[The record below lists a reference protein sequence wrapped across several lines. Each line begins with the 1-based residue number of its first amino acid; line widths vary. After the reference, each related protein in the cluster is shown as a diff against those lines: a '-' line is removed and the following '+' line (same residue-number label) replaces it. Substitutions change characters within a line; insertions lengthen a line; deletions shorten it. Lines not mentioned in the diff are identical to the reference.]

1 MLTILITFSFGS
13 IVGSF
18 INVVSYRLPI
28 IIQKNWTEDSLNFLR
43 SQGMS
48 ITSLGDRHQQ
58 ERLNVL
64 WPPSHCPHCKQRI
77 KPWENI
83 PLLSYIFLKTKCSN
97 CSQDISLRYPLTE
110 LLCGFMTMFLVYQF
124 GLSLVS
130 FAFMLLV
137 WSLLTITI
145 IDFKHQLIPDE
156 ITQPLIWLGL
166 FFNATVLET
175 EVNLNQALLGAIL
188 GYLSLWSV
196 NWIFKMVRGKEGLGQ
211 GDFKL
216 LAAIGAWLG
225 WQCLAATIILSSLAG
240 TIVGIFM
247 VTTLGKNKNQPIPF
261 GPYLSAAAFIF
272 IIWGPQINNFY
283 FTNILR

>member
-1 MLTILITFSFGS
+1 MLSILITFSFGS

-58 ERLNVL
+58 ERLNLL

-77 KPWENI
+77 KPWENV

-283 FTNILR
+283 LTNILR

>member
-1 MLTILITFSFGS
+1 MLTILITFSFGA

-18 INVVSYRLPI
+18 INVVTYRLPL
-28 IIQKNWTEDSLNFLR
+28 IIQKNWTHHSSNYLK
-43 SQGMS
+43 SQG
-48 ITSLGDRHQQ
+48 ITIIDLGGKDEP
-58 ERLNVL
+58 ERFNLL
-64 WPPSHCPHCKQRI
+64 WPPSHCPHCKHKI

-97 CSQDISLRYPLTE
+97 CSRRISYQYPLTE
-110 LLCGFMTMFLVYQF
+110 LLSGLLTMFLVYNF
-124 GLSLVS
+124 GLSLLS

-137 WSLLTITI
+137 WSLLTIAI
-145 IDFKHQLIPDE
+145 IDFNHQLIPDE

-166 FFNATVLET
+166 FFNAVGLKT
-175 EVNLNQALLGAIL
+175 EVSLHQAVLGAIL
-188 GYLSLWSV
+188 GYLSLWTV
-196 NWIFKMVRGKEGLGQ
+196 NWIFKLIRGKDGLGQ

-225 WQCLAATIILSSLAG
+225 WQCLTVTIILSSLTGA
-240 TIVGIFM
+240 IVGIYM
-247 VTTLGKNKNQPIPF
+247 VTTLGRDKNLSIPF

-283 FTNILR
+283 VTNILR

>member
-18 INVVSYRLPI
+18 INVVTYRLPI

-58 ERLNVL
+58 ERLNLL

-77 KPWENI
+77 KPWENV

-97 CSQDISLRYPLTE
+97 CSQGISLRYPLTE

-175 EVNLNQALLGAIL
+175 EVSLNQALLGAIL

-283 FTNILR
+283 LTNILR

>member
-1 MLTILITFSFGS
+1 MLTILITFSFGA

-18 INVVSYRLPI
+18 INVVTYRLPI
-28 IIQKNWTEDSLNFLR
+28 IIQKNWTEDSFNFLR
-43 SQGMS
+43 SQGVS
-48 ITSLGDRHQQ
+48 ITSVGDRHQQ
-58 ERLNVL
+58 EILNLL

-77 KPWENI
+77 KPWENV
-83 PLLSYIFLKTKCSN
+83 PLLSYIFLKTKCSI

-145 IDFKHQLIPDE
+145 IDLKHQLIPDE

-175 EVNLNQALLGAIL
+175 EVNLNQALFGAIL

-283 FTNILR
+283 LTNILR

>member
-1 MLTILITFSFGS
+1 MLICLFG
-13 IVGSF
+13 I
-18 INVVSYRLPI
+18 PI

-58 ERLNVL
+58 ERLNLL

-77 KPWENI
+77 KPWENV

-225 WQCLAATIILSSLAG
+225 WQCLAATIILSSLIGA
-240 TIVGIFM
+240 TVGIYM
-247 VTTLGKNKNQPIPF
+247 VTILGKNKNHPIPF
-261 GPYLSAAAFIF
+261 GPYLSVAAFIF
-272 IIWGPQINNFY
+272 IIWGPQINSIY
-283 FTNILR
+283 LTNIFR